1 MILETWELVLVGA
14 FVGFL
19 MGAFIALILWFVCTD
34 PVIKRKREK
43 KKIYDEGFRDGQKA
57 ARGLLDEEK
66 EFKRNGT

>member
-1 MILETWELVLVGA
+1 MILETCEFVLVGA